1 MLLTLALTMCACSP
15 AEPSTEPPTQ
25 APATES
31 PARQAPS
38 GFGSLIQRYAEAVA
52 QNHDGAQMMELGL
65 NDMIPGC
72 LEQDERA
79 HVGYFLG
86 DLNGDGK
93 EELAIAAS
101 SESEFYTGL
110 IFELYTM
117 EGDAPVLLAASSDR
131 NRWYYAGP
139 GKLLNIASSGAAE
152 SGWYLCGADRALG
165 FLDAVEYNAV
175 QYPDDPW
182 LRFTGTGWEHISAH
196 AADQAILDFSCMVS
210 NLELIFFA

>member
-1 MLLTLALTMCACSP
+1 MLLTLALAMCACSP
-15 AEPSTEPPTQ
+15 AAPPTEPPTQ
-25 APATES
+25 VPVTEPPAQQES
-31 PARQAPS
+31 S
-38 GFGSLIQRYAEAVA
+38 GFASLIQRYAEAVA
-52 QNHDGAQMMELGL
+52 QNRDGAQMMEQGL

-117 EGDAPVLLAASSDR
+117 EGDDPVLLAASSDR

-165 FLDAVEYNAV
+165 FLDAVEYNAA

-182 LRFTGTGWEHISAH
+182 LRFTGSGWEHISANT
-196 AADQAILDFSCMVS
+196 ADQAILDLSGMVR
-210 NLELIFFA
+210 NLELISFV